1 MIVSVEEMKKYLRV
15 DFDDDDSLIEELI
28 KATSDIVLDIARVS
42 LEEIKEREVIKIAVM
57 YGVAYMYEN
66 KESINY
72 KTLTLS
78 LRSLLGISRR
88 SVF

>member
-28 KATSDIVLDIARVS
+28 KATSDIVLDIARKP
-42 LEEIKEREVIKIAVM
+42 LEEINDKSLFKIAVM

-78 LRSLLGISRR
+78 LRSLLGINRR